1 MGIVDSVNGLCY
13 YLHLGVETPI
23 WIYLYGKVRNDWDND
38 EMIPRMGRQKE
49 IKESWDKICA
59 MVKHWVW
66 CQEDVQSSPAIFIG
80 FRYPCFDCFEE
91 SPTTVGRP
99 YPIYYIAMFLTLAHM
114 MREPGQP
121 WRSNFPTIGLGEGY
135 LPVPCSRWVVKTHKN
150 LIRTNR
156 IQL

>member
-59 MVKHWVW
+59 MVKLHGFVSHFFRGW
-66 CQEDVQSSPAIFIG
+66 SSNHYG
-80 FRYPCFDCFEE
+80 FR
-91 SPTTVGRP
+91 SPYFFRI
-99 YPIYYIAMFLTLAHM
+99 PI
-114 MREPGQP
+114 
-121 WRSNFPTIGLGEGY
+121 WD
-135 LPVPCSRWVVKTHKN
+135 VPCN
-150 LIRTNR
+150 LTVA
-156 IQL
+156 QEQ